1 MENRENVSRN
11 ENIAS
16 RYHMNNSLVRSLQ
29 HERLQVSIED
39 CVFDGVEY
47 NLNVVRVDGGREVV
61 VERGLGLATH
71 VGEHVEQEH
80 LHVAQAVR
88 VAREL
93 RVEPADV
100 GLLAAHLARQQVRL
114 VQEQDYGDALE
125 VHIVDDRVED
135 I

>member
-1 MENRENVSRN
+1 M
-11 ENIAS
+11 
-16 RYHMNNSLVRSLQ
+16 
-29 HERLQVSIED
+29 
-39 CVFDGVEY
+39 
-47 NLNVVRVDGGREVV
+47 RVDGGGEVV
-61 VERGLGLATH
+61 VERGLGLAAH
-71 VGEHVEQEH
+71 VREHVEQEQ

-114 VQEQDYGDALE
+114 VQEQDDGDAFE
-125 VHIVDDRVED
+125 VHVVHDRVED